1 MANPMRSLGGAARRI
16 IAILRETVAQFV
28 SERVPRMAAAL
39 AFYTAFSLAPLL
51 IFAVAI
57 AGIAFGKDAAE
68 GRIVGEL
75 QGVVG
80 VPGAITIQELID
92 NARKPFS
99 GALAAVLG
107 VLTLLFGVTGVVGEL
122 QDSLNTIWHVKPDP
136 AGGLMA
142 IVRRRLSA
150 FALVVAI
157 GFLLI
162 VSLLLST
169 MLSAL
174 TAYVAQW
181 LEIAD
186 AVLYVGDIA
195 LSFLVISLL
204 FALLYKSVPD
214 VSIGWRDVWW
224 GAAAASLLFAIGK
237 FGLGYYLAHSSVA
250 STYGAAGS
258 LVVLLL
264 WVYYSAQIL
273 FLGAELAQV
282 TATSRRRVAALPGA
296 HKTDR
301 PEKRSPLRFRP
312 RPAAGE

>member
-1 MANPMRSLGGAARRI
+1 MVNPMRSLGGAARRSV
-16 IAILRETVAQFV
+16 AIMRETVVQFV
-28 SERVPRMAAAL
+28 AERAPRMAAAL

-51 IFAVAI
+51 LFAVAI
-57 AGIAFGKDAAE
+57 AGIAFGQDAAE
-68 GRIVGEL
+68 GRIVGEI
-75 QGVVG
+75 QGLVG
-80 VPGAITIQELID
+80 VPGALTIQELID
-92 NARKPFS
+92 NARKPFA
-99 GALAAVLG
+99 GTLAAVLG
-107 VLTLLFGVTGVVGEL
+107 VITLLFGVTGLVGEL
-122 QDSLNTIWHVKPDP
+122 QDSLNLIWNVKPDP

-142 IVRRRLSA
+142 MVKRRLSA

-174 TAYVAQW
+174 TAYLAQR

-186 AVLYVGDIA
+186 PIVYVGDIV

-214 VSIGWRDVWW
+214 VAIGWRDVWW

-250 STYGAAGS
+250 
-258 LVVLLL
+258 
-264 WVYYSAQIL
+264 
-273 FLGAELAQV
+273 
-282 TATSRRRVAALPGA
+282 
-296 HKTDR
+296 
-301 PEKRSPLRFRP
+301 
-312 RPAAGE
+312 